1 MYSEKYGTEKV
12 RVLTLEKNRGKG
24 GAVRM
29 VGVIYIY
36 VIYIYIYIYSSTVY
50 VNLIFFIVYGLKT
63 VSANHFLSSHFLKM

>member
-36 VIYIYIYIYSSTVY
+36 VIYIYIYSSTVY
-50 VNLIFFIVYGLKT
+50 VNFIFFIVYGLKT